1 MDREISEMKRLL
13 SDKTDRQM
21 MARGMSFTYRISI
34 ALIMDT
40 STTNP
45 LVWLITSFLGVAYPF
60 IPWCGIPESAIPCS
74 KHPNL
79 LLAED
84 LHFNNRGRCISF
96 AELELQHLP
105 CSITPSPPR
114 SSWTWFQSDFT
125 RTPNLM

>member
-1 MDREISEMKRLL
+1 
-13 SDKTDRQM
+13 
-21 MARGMSFTYRISI
+21 
-34 ALIMDT
+34 MDT
-40 STTNP
+40 KKYHE
-45 LVWLITSFLGVAYPF
+45 SFGVAYPF

-84 LHFNNRGRCISF
+84 LHFNNRVRCISF

-114 SSWTWFQSDFT
+114 SSWIWFQSDFT
-125 RTPNLM
+125 RTPNVGFWVMAHYLSKSVLFRLPIVQIQKLSTYG